1 MAQASQLQELTE
13 QVEAIG
19 SNARALLS
27 GLTDAQLWQRP
38 PAGGW
43 SVGECLA
50 HLNTAG
56 RLYLEKLDPA
66 LTEARAEGV
75 TGQGPF
81 RVGFIGSFFARSQEP
96 PVRLKLRAPRA
107 FAPGS
112 GPQAGVTEAFY
123 ALQDALRSL
132 IERAD
137 GLDLGCITV
146 SSPVTN
152 LLRFNVFEA
161 MSVVLAHER
170 RHLWQAAR
178 VREVILS

>member
-1 MAQASQLQELTE
+1 MAQAAQLQELTE
-13 QVEAIG
+13 QLEEIG
-19 SNARALLS
+19 SDAHVLLS

-50 HLNTAG
+50 HLNTVG
-56 RLYLEKLDPA
+56 RLYLEKLEPA
-66 LTEARAEGV
+66 LAKAHAEGV

-81 RVGFIGSFFARSQEP
+81 RVGLIGGFFARSQEP
-96 PVRLKLRAPRA
+96 PVRLKLKAPRA
-107 FAPGS
+107 FAPVS
-112 GPQAGVTEAFY
+112 EPQAGVTEAFL

-137 GLDLGCITV
+137 GLDLGRITV
-146 SSPVTN
+146 SSPITN
-152 LLRFNVFEA
+152 LLRLNVFEA

-178 VREVILS
+178 VREAILS